1 MQIELRPV
9 QGNEADKL
17 LHLSTQYMQSL
28 YPAESNHLVDY
39 EELYADNAIFIG
51 AYLGDKAVGC
61 VAVMFYQH
69 DCEYGEIK
77 RLFVLPEH
85 RDLRLGRD
93 LMAAI
98 EKAAID
104 AGKQVMR
111 LETGI
116 HQPASIHLYKRLGY
130 VERGPYGDYGEDP
143 LSIFMEKSLL
153 G

>member
-1 MQIELRPV
+1 MTIQYRPI
-9 QGNEADKL
+9 QGNEADEL
-17 LHLSTQYMQSL
+17 LAMSTEYMESL

-39 EELYADNAIFIG
+39 TELRADNAIFLG
-51 AYLGDKAVGC
+51 AYLGDQAIGC
-61 VAVMFYQH
+61 VAVIFYQH

-85 RDLRLGRD
+85 RDLKLGRR

-98 EKAAID
+98 EKATTD

-116 HQPASIHLYKRLGY
+116 HQPASIHLYKSLGY
-130 VERGPYGDYGEDP
+130 LERGPYGDYQEDP
-143 LSIFMEKSLL
+143 LSVFMEKLL
-153 G
+153 